1 LDLGLHPF
9 YALVTD
15 TSGKQYQTEIAWIRL
30 IPSFKLSI
38 SGVPLTL
45 SWPATPGVP
54 YSVLA
59 TTNLASPF
67 QTVTS
72 IVASSTL
79 VQWSIPTPAGAASF
93 YRVSLSEE

>member
-1 LDLGLHPF
+1 LHPF

-15 TSGKQYQTEIAWIRL
+15 TTGKQYQTETDWIRL
-30 IPSFKLSI
+30 IPSFTLII
-38 SGVPLTL
+38 SGVPPTL

-54 YSVLA
+54 YTVLA

-79 VQWSIPTPAGAASF
+79 VRWPIPAPAGAASF
-93 YRVSLSEE
+93 YRVSLSP